1 MKDENRSWHEPS
13 TFRISFEFQCEIG
26 QLDANIM
33 HILIKHTRKQWKTD
47 YLIQIEYQLHWMVNW
62 KQDMRG
68 SNHSYLFHAFRHLWK
83 LHMKNWYPVSLL
95 TAAPRGD
102 GTQSRNQSNEPPS
115 GDSLLFKSDL
125 IPLLSPTLPRDPKG
139 GGFNWLVH
147 KAPYGFGYPPSK
159 ATLSVYSWEHCPC
172 RLIHSWP
179 YTVIHE

>member
-147 KAPYGFGYPPSK
+147 YLPELGQVKTSCMWIY
-159 ATLSVYSWEHCPC
+159 TVYSSQSHHILAQWSG
-172 RLIHSWP
+172 RS
-179 YTVIHE
+179 

>member
-1 MKDENRSWHEPS
+1 MYLNENFSNFTCSWHEPS

-68 SNHSYLFHAFRHLWK
+68 SNQSYLFHAFRHLWK

-102 GTQSRNQSNEPPS
+102 RTQSRNQSNEPPS

-147 KAPYGFGYPPSK
+147 YM
-159 ATLSVYSWEHCPC
+159 
-172 RLIHSWP
+172 
-179 YTVIHE
+179 